1 MHIVECNS
9 TNCEKLVAFVEEMF
23 SSWLDKSSM
32 SSKNT
37 CCCSRTKEELI
48 SKIRGDQSVFYYAA
62 DGDRILGFMCTENDS
77 EKNSMYVSYINVHP
91 EERGKN
97 VFRNLLDHASAVAAG
112 RNNEFIR
119 LDTWPGNENALK
131 AFEKTGFIVEHSC
144 SCTVKLYKKIG
155 N

>member
-1 MHIVECNS
+1 MQIVECNS

-23 SSWLDKSSM
+23 SSWLEKSSM

-77 EKNSMYVSYINVHP
+77 EKNSMYVSYINVLP

-119 LDTWPGNENALK
+119 LDT
-131 AFEKTGFIVEHSC
+131 
-144 SCTVKLYKKIG
+144 
-155 N
+155 